1 MRVMHKI
8 YFVIMLLAT
17 LNIGVLLPVNSENIF
32 AQKNNT
38 AENIDSS
45 LITTAE
51 IDEGL
56 DNNTSIQLTNN
67 TSAIE

>member
-1 MRVMHKI
+1 MRVMQKI

-17 LNIGVLLPVNSENIF
+17 LNIGVLLSVNSENLF
-32 AQKNNT
+32 AQKNDT
-38 AENIDSS
+38 AENIDSA

-56 DNNTSIQLTNN
+56 DNNTLTQLTNN
-67 TSAIE
+67 TPVIE

>member
-17 LNIGVLLPVNSENIF
+17 LNIGVLLPGNSENIF

-56 DNNTSIQLTNN
+56 DNNTSTQLTNN

>member
-56 DNNTSIQLTNN
+56 DNNTSTQLTNN

>member
-1 MRVMHKI
+1 
-8 YFVIMLLAT
+8 MLLAT

-56 DNNTSIQLTNN
+56 DNNTSTQLTNN

>member
-56 DNNTSIQLTNN
+56 DNNTSTQLTNN
-67 TSAIE
+67 TSIIE